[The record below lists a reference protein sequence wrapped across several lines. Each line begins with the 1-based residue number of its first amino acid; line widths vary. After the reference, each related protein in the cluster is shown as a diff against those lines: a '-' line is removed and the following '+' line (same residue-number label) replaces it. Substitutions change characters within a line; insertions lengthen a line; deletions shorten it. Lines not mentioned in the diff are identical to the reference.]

1 MAWRMTN
8 GRSLIASQTGSEN
21 WNNILQS
28 QLALAIDRSPR
39 RGRELKFY
47 SKNVCFSPIVIAPH
61 ARGENWNY
69 CSETCQETQHKSFP
83 TQGARIEIA
92 SKPCTTLGMQH
103 RSPSRER
110 ELKSLSGSVLR
121 CRANRSSRRGARIEI
136 RISLR
141 NHVFARRSLL
151 TQGTRIEMLLHS
163 FYTAKRLPRQA
174 RIEKSDGIE
183 VESFPKGATIR
194 CTFFAAAT
202 QNNQPAWMR
211 AFFRA

>member
-1 MAWRMTN
+1 M
-8 GRSLIASQTGSEN
+8 
-21 WNNILQS
+21 
-28 QLALAIDRSPR
+28 
-39 RGRELKFY
+39 
-47 SKNVCFSPIVIAPH
+47 
-61 ARGENWNY
+61 
-69 CSETCQETQHKSFP
+69 
-83 TQGARIEIA
+83 
-92 SKPCTTLGMQH
+92 
-103 RSPSRER
+103 
-110 ELKSLSGSVLR
+110 KSLSGSVLR

-202 QNNQPAWMR
+202 QNNQPA
-211 AFFRA
+211 

>member
-1 MAWRMTN
+1 MCVFRLLSSLLTQGVRIEIIAVRPVRKPSTN
-8 GRSLIASQTGSEN
+8 
-21 WNNILQS
+21 
-28 QLALAIDRSPR
+28 RSPR
-39 RGRELKFY
+39 
-47 SKNVCFSPIVIAPH
+47 
-61 ARGENWNY
+61 
-69 CSETCQETQHKSFP
+69 
-83 TQGARIEIA
+83 
-92 SKPCTTLGMQH
+92 
-103 RSPSRER
+103 RER

-163 FYTAKRLPRQA
+163 FYTAYTAKRLPRQA

-202 QNNQPAWMR
+202 QNNQPA
-211 AFFRA
+211 

>member
-1 MAWRMTN
+1 MKF
-8 GRSLIASQTGSEN
+8 SI
-21 WNNILQS
+21 NIFKQA
-28 QLALAIDRSPR
+28 ALYRSPR
-39 RGRELKFY
+39 KE
-47 SKNVCFSPIVIAPH
+47 
-61 ARGENWNY
+61 
-69 CSETCQETQHKSFP
+69 Q
-83 TQGARIEIA
+83 
-92 SKPCTTLGMQH
+92 
-103 RSPSRER
+103 

-202 QNNQPAWMR
+202 KNNQPA
-211 AFFRA
+211 

>member
-1 MAWRMTN
+1 MVIDAELIPAAL
-8 GRSLIASQTGSEN
+8 SL
-21 WNNILQS
+21 
-28 QLALAIDRSPR
+28 PR
-39 RGRELKFY
+39 
-47 SKNVCFSPIVIAPH
+47 
-61 ARGENWNY
+61 
-69 CSETCQETQHKSFP
+69 
-83 TQGARIEIA
+83 QGARIEIA

-202 QNNQPAWMR
+202 KNNQPA
-211 AFFRA
+211 

>member
-1 MAWRMTN
+1 MTPVK
-8 GRSLIASQTGSEN
+8 SY
-21 WNNILQS
+21 
-28 QLALAIDRSPR
+28 RSPHKE
-39 RGRELKFY
+39 RELKFVR
-47 SKNVCFSPIVIAPH
+47 SVDRKTFKKIAPH
-61 ARGENWNY
+61 AGARIEMVIDAELIPAAF
-69 CSETCQETQHKSFP
+69 SLP
-83 TQGARIEIA
+83 RQGARIEIA

-163 FYTAKRLPRQA
+163 FYTTKRLPRQA

-202 QNNQPAWMR
+202 KNNQPA
-211 AFFRA
+211 